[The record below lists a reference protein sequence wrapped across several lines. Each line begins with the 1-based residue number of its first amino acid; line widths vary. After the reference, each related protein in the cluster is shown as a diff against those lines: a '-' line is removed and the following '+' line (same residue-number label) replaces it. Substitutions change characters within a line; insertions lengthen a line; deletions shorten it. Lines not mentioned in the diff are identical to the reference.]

1 MLTNPLLG
9 SHGLSDLAEH
19 QMRTWALQTE
29 AQRRRAEQA
38 AAASPEQL
46 FYPCVTI
53 SRETGVDAAEIA
65 DLVAAERHW
74 KVLDRGI
81 IEYMAEKYHWSPS
94 DLESLDERPAS
105 WFHEGFIKWLDSRLV
120 TQQEFVSRLGK
131 IVLMA
136 AQHETTVFIGR
147 GARFILPR
155 DRALAV
161 RIIAP
166 KKMRIQRI
174 IERRQCTQPQAE
186 KFIDEMDEGRANFAK
201 RYFHCDVADATLY
214 DLVINLEFTSRDGAA
229 NLILSDYKLRFGAD

>member
-81 IEYMAEKYHWSPS
+81 IEYMAEKYHWSPV
-94 DLESLDERPAS
+94 DIESVDERTAS
-105 WFHEGFIKWLDSRLV
+105 WFHEVFIKWLDSRLV
-120 TQQEFVSRLGK
+120 TQ
-131 IVLMA
+131 
-136 AQHETTVFIGR
+136 
-147 GARFILPR
+147 
-155 DRALAV
+155 
-161 RIIAP
+161 
-166 KKMRIQRI
+166 
-174 IERRQCTQPQAE
+174 
-186 KFIDEMDEGRANFAK
+186 
-201 RYFHCDVADATLY
+201 
-214 DLVINLEFTSRDGAA
+214 
-229 NLILSDYKLRFGAD
+229 

>member
-1 MLTNPLLG
+1 MLTNALPG
-9 SHGLSDLAEH
+9 STGLSDVAEQ
-19 QMRTWALQTE
+19 QMRMWALQMET
-29 AQRRRAEQA
+29 QRRRAEQA
-38 AAASPEQL
+38 AAASPQQL
-46 FYPCVTI
+46 IYPCVTI

-65 DLVAAERHW
+65 DLVAAQRHW

-81 IEYMAEKYHWSPS
+81 LEYMAEHFHWSPTA
-94 DLESLDERPAS
+94 LESVDERTAS
-105 WFHEGFIKWLDSRLV
+105 WFHEVFIKWLDSQLV
-120 TQQEFVSRLGK
+120 TQAEFVSRLGK

-155 DRALAV
+155 DRHLAV

-174 IERRQCTQPQAE
+174 IQRRQCKQREAE

-229 NLILSDYKLRFGAD
+229 ELILSDYRVRFGSG